1 MGPRWRAL
9 RGALLGD
16 GLPIVVERVE
26 HPIPYNNSLRS
37 DRLRVYRPEISA
49 HADYRQRLELLKLR
63 LRLSIAFM
71 LLLDKYLM
79 QPKALN

>member
-1 MGPRWRAL
+1 LSVEICKFKPSSGVVPLLALNGMGPRWRAL

-37 DRLRVYRPEISA
+37 DRLRVYRSEILA
-49 HADYRQRLELLKLR
+49 HADYR
-63 LRLSIAFM
+63 
-71 LLLDKYLM
+71 
-79 QPKALN
+79 